1 MLEIKKDEWK
11 KEKMWPNVS
20 NERERERENGRERE
34 RMGESVHKPILHNNV
49 ITENHFTGG
58 YL

>member
-20 NERERERENGRERE
+20 NERERERE